1 MVINSKEYI
10 KLAEKL
16 KNAYSL
22 MTNGELI
29 NPEVLF
35 EKVETLFNQIYIE
48 NEVAA
53 DDLIHCII
61 TPEMSYSETIDAIKD
76 YFGYDE

>member
-1 MVINSKEYI
+1 MVINSKGYI

-16 KNAYSL
+16 KNAYAL
-22 MTNGELI
+22 MTNGEI
-29 NPEVLF
+29 TNPEVLF

-61 TPEMSYSETIDAIKD
+61 KPEMSYSETIDAIKD
-76 YFGYDE
+76 YFGYEE